1 MSVFGN
7 GCEARSAQVVEGVA
21 ANDNAAA
28 QAAAD
33 ALRKAVQLEEGQH
46 PKPRRYPAPR
56 RRRGQLGAPRRV
68 RQTAA
73 PQQPV
78 AMIDVTTHL
87 EQLAA
92 KNSEQLNWRT
102 SIVDLLKLLD
112 MDRRAAAR
120 RELADELGAPA
131 GLQSGSAEMNT
142 WLHRTVLRK
151 IADNGNIACRKE
163 TARLS
168 TVPRKWR

>member
-7 GCEARSAQVVEGVA
+7 ILEKLG
-21 ANDNAAA
+21 
-28 QAAAD
+28 
-33 ALRKAVQLEEGQH
+33 LRKSSKASRPTTTQQRKPQQSA
-46 PKPRRYPAPR
+46 PKGGSAGGGPASQASQVPGTAETSR
-56 RRRGQLGAPRRV
+56 TAGSSSSGAT
-68 RQTAA
+68 TAA

-78 AMIDVTTHL
+78 AMIDVTAHL

-112 MDRRAAAR
+112 IDSSAAAR

-131 GLQSGSAEMNT
+131 GLQHGSAEMNM

-151 IADNGNIACRKE
+151 IADNGGKVPKE
-163 TARLS
+163 LLD
-168 TVPRKWR
+168 